1 MIKPSSFKSTL
12 LKSAAL
18 SLVCLVGAFAA
29 FAQGPGPQVLNIPAK
44 KVTKVTA
51 PRQME
56 NLGRGMIAVHKG
68 ADSAYVGWRYLG
80 TEPQDIAFNLYRK
93 TGDAAPLKLNKAP
106 ITESTNYVDTKVD
119 FSKSNSYFVKVVTA
133 GKEEAAC
140 VPFTLAANAPVQQYL
155 NIPLRTPKGY
165 TPNDISVGD
174 LDGDGEYEIIVHQTG
189 RSIDTPSPGLADAP
203 IFQAYKMDGT
213 FLWQINLGLNI
224 REGAHYTQFM
234 VADLD
239 GDGIAE
245 FACKTADGTIDG
257 KGKVIGDSTKHWR
270 RTNVE
275 PRNTLYGKILDG
287 PEYFTIFSGR
297 TGEALATTDYIPSR
311 YPTNGWNGHGGNGHS
326 DNTGNRVDRFNACI
340 AYLDGVHPSVVMC
353 RGYYGRTVLAAW
365 DWRGGKL
372 TSRWVFDSKDGENPF
387 SGQGNHNLT
396 VADVDGDGKDEI
408 IYGSMVVDDD
418 GKGLLST
425 GYRHGDAIHVGKLI
439 PDRPGLQVFG
449 IHEIEDNTK
458 GPGVTVYD
466 AQTGETLYRGSEDKD
481 RGRGVAENIDTTR
494 YGAQMWWD
502 GSDLM
507 DMKGNT
513 IGPKPSSVNFLCWWD
528 ADLSRELLD
537 GNHID
542 KYGKGRIFTMTGCTS
557 NNSTKS
563 TPCLSADL
571 FGDWREEVIERTT
584 DNQNIRIY
592 TTVIPTTHKIYTLMH
607 DPQYRDAIAWQNSGY
622 NQPPHTSFYLGYGM
636 KNLPKPNIT
645 LVKYDPKKSG
655 EK

>member
-1 MIKPSSFKSTL
+1 MKELYF
-12 LKSAAL
+12 LKSVSRKRSFLSFISLGCAL
-18 SLVCLVGAFAA
+18 LCY
-29 FAQGPGPQVLNIPAK
+29 AQGPGPQVLNIPAK
-44 KVTKVTA
+44 KVTKVTE

-56 NLGRGMIAVHKG
+56 NLGRGMIAIHEG
-68 ADSAYVGWRYLG
+68 ADSVYVGWRYLG

-93 TGDAAPLKLNKAP
+93 TGNAAPVKLNKAL

-119 FSKSNSYFVKVVTA
+119 FSKSNAYFVKVVTG

-189 RSIDTPSPGLADAP
+189 RSRDTPSPGLTDAP

-213 FLWQINLGLNI
+213 FLWEINLGENI

-234 VADLD
+234 VYDLD

-270 RTNVE
+270 RTNVA
-275 PRNTLYGKILDG
+275 PNNTFYGKILDG

-297 TGEALATTDYIPSR
+297 TGEALATTNYIPSR
-311 YPTNGWNGHGGNGHS
+311 YPTDGWNGHGGNGHS

-466 AQTGETLYRGSEDKD
+466 ALTGETLYRGSEDKD

-507 DMKGNT
+507 DMQGNR
-513 IGPKPSSVNFLCWWD
+513 IGPKPNSVNFLCWWD

-537 GNHID
+537 ANHID
-542 KYGKGRIFTMTGCTS
+542 KYGKGRIFTMAGAQS
-557 NNSTKS
+557 NNGSKS

-571 FGDWREEVIERTT
+571 FGDWREEVIERSQ
-584 DNQNIRIY
+584 DNQSLRVY

-622 NQPPHTSFYLGYGM
+622 NQPPHVSFYLGYGM

-645 LVKYDPKKSG
+645 LIKYDPKQSG
-655 EK
+655 KK

>member
-1 MIKPSSFKSTL
+1 
-12 LKSAAL
+12 
-18 SLVCLVGAFAA
+18 
-29 FAQGPGPQVLNIPAK
+29 
-44 KVTKVTA
+44 
-51 PRQME
+51 
-56 NLGRGMIAVHKG
+56 
-68 ADSAYVGWRYLG
+68 
-80 TEPQDIAFNLYRK
+80 
-93 TGDAAPLKLNKAP
+93 
-106 ITESTNYVDTKVD
+106 
-119 FSKSNSYFVKVVTA
+119 
-133 GKEEAAC
+133 
-140 VPFTLAANAPVQQYL
+140 
-155 NIPLRTPKGY
+155 
-165 TPNDISVGD
+165 
-174 LDGDGEYEIIVHQTG
+174 
-189 RSIDTPSPGLADAP
+189 
-203 IFQAYKMDGT
+203 
-213 FLWQINLGLNI
+213 
-224 REGAHYTQFM
+224 
-234 VADLD
+234 
-239 GDGIAE
+239 
-245 FACKTADGTIDG
+245 
-257 KGKVIGDSTKHWR
+257 
-270 RTNVE
+270 
-275 PRNTLYGKILDG
+275 
-287 PEYFTIFSGR
+287 
-297 TGEALATTDYIPSR
+297 
-311 YPTNGWNGHGGNGHS
+311 
-326 DNTGNRVDRFNACI
+326 
-340 AYLDGVHPSVVMC
+340 
-353 RGYYGRTVLAAW
+353 
-365 DWRGGKL
+365 
-372 TSRWVFDSKDGENPF
+372 
-387 SGQGNHNLT
+387 LT